1 EIQVK
6 TLHDVRARGIIGT
19 PSFLAMIL
27 DTVAAQGT
35 RSSLEVAFVSGE
47 PLPESLRGD
56 LEGRHHVRI
65 SQAYAIGDIGLVA
78 YECSQRSGLHLA
90 ERVLV
95 EIVDPATAAP
105 MPDGEIGEVA
115 VTFPSDLYPLL
126 RLGTGDLSRIAP
138 GGRRG
143 GREHPGHHPA
153 TRRRGGATS
162 GDTRFRREEACR
174 SKDVGVN
181 MPDCVFCKIVAG
193 AIPSQRVYEDDQVLA
208 IRDINP
214 QAPVHVLLLPKRHI
228 ASVLEITERHD
239 VLLRRIVLAAGAI

>member
-1 EIQVK
+1 MRP
-6 TLHDVRARGIIGT
+6 DVGAAGTDLRACGGCREGARCLPASTRSGPRHGAAPRGDPLPGGGHAPRAPGRTHGARGGL
-19 PSFLAMIL
+19 S
-27 DTVAAQGT
+27 VA
-35 RSSLEVAFVSGE
+35 
-47 PLPESLRGD
+47 
-56 LEGRHHVRI
+56 
-65 SQAYAIGDIGLVA
+65 
-78 YECSQRSGLHLA
+78 
-90 ERVLV
+90 
-95 EIVDPATAAP
+95 
-105 MPDGEIGEVA
+105 
-115 VTFPSDLYPLL
+115 
-126 RLGTGDLSRIAP
+126 

-239 VLLRRIVLAAGAI
+239 VLLRRIVLAAGAIAQQEGIAERGFRLLTNTGRGGGPSPLPSPWGPKDGMASGIGEGTEVPNHISLSMEGKG